1 MVMLE
6 TVQRLIGEMTHPIG
20 SLYFNAT
27 DNTNPGTLLGFGTW
41 EAFGAG
47 RVLVG
52 KNTSGT
58 FATAGATGG
67 AETVTLTSAQSG
79 LPAHTHPTVGGTG
92 TGGSSYRVHDY
103 ASTTNTATGGD
114 SFVPTGNNSAANA
127 SSAHTNLQPYI
138 VVYCWKRTA

>member
-27 DNTNPGTLLGFGTW
+27 DDTNPGTLLGFGTW

-67 AETVTLTSAQSG
+67 AETHTLTEAQMPS
-79 LPAHTHPTVGGTG
+79 HTHTAGGYTDVVGGSNYYVNVVG
-92 TGGSSYRVHDY
+92 VNKYGSS
-103 ASTTNTATGGD
+103 NTG
-114 SFVPTGNNSAANA
+114 SAG
-127 SSAHTNLQPYI
+127 SSQAHNNLQPYI
-138 VVYCWKRTA
+138 VVYVWKRTA